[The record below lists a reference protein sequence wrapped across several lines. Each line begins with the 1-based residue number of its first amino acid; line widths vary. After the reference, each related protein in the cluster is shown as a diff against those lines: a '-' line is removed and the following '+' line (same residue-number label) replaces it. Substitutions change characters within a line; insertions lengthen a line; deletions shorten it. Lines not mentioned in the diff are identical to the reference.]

1 MARIKLN
8 LDSITML
15 LFCARLKAYKEVAL
29 TVEEWLMIE
38 KNIKKKGFDGP
49 ASLLSMCREELEVA
63 LEITEFVA
71 YKMAKRLSTLNV
83 FLSVLSNL
91 ESNGINITTKYEDDF
106 PEILL
111 KRLNKKSPLYL
122 FYCGDISQLKEG
134 VSLTGLATAT
144 KKDREY
150 TRALVD
156 KIIKNDLMYISNDCK
171 GIDEIALRYALQQGG
186 QCINFVCERLTAKQ
200 NDFSKYLKSGQLV
213 MLCAEDPNSYF
224 DATSSIERN
233 SYVSALSKY
242 QIIVSSNISDGT
254 SWFAALQNLH
264 NSWTTLLVVD
274 GLYSGNDRLLD
285 MGITP
290 ISTEDVFSELTFDR
304 IYEKNKQT
312 FDNTEAN
319 IGQMSIF
326 EFIGE

>member
-8 LDSITML
+8 LDSIAMM
-15 LFCARLKAYKEVAL
+15 LFCARLKAYKEVPL
-29 TVEEWLMIE
+29 TVDEWLMVE
-38 KNIKKKGFDGP
+38 KILKKKELDGP
-49 ASLLSMCREELEVA
+49 SSLLSMCREELEIV
-63 LEITEFVA
+63 LGINEFVA
-71 YKMAKRLSTLNV
+71 YKMIKRLSTLNI

-91 ESNGINITTKYEDDF
+91 ESNGINVTTKYEEDY
-106 PEILL
+106 PETLL

-122 FYCGDISQLKEG
+122 FYCGDISKIKEG
-134 VSLTGLATAT
+134 VSLTGLATVT
-144 KKDREY
+144 KDREY
-150 TRALVD
+150 TKSLVD
-156 KIIKNDLMYISNDCK
+156 KMIKNDLMYISNDCK

-186 QCINFVCERLTAKQ
+186 QCIDFVCERLTAKQ

-224 DATSSIERN
+224 DTTNAIERN

-242 QIIVSSNISDGT
+242 QIIVSSNINNGDA
-254 SWFAALQNLH
+254 WFTALQNLH
-264 NSWTTLLVVD
+264 NSWTIPMVID
-274 GLYSGNDRLLD
+274 GLYPGNDRLLD

-290 ISTEDVFSELTFDR
+290 IDIEDILSNLSIDM
-304 IYEKNKQT
+304 IYEKNKQI

-319 IGQMSIF
+319 VGQMSIF